1 MELVLQ
7 CSAVC
12 LGHYGLQAETFLID
26 TLAAPE
32 LSLPVLHMCC
42 AVLFGILHMKT
53 A

>member
-12 LGHYGLQAETFLID
+12 LRHHGLQAETFLTD

-32 LSLPVLHMCC
+32 LSLPVLHVCC
-42 AVLFGILHMKT
+42 AVLFGILRMKT